1 MIKELFD
8 EQKEDL
14 FNLVKNGYTDE
25 NIRDY
30 CTENNISYRQAQ
42 DFITTTQEYLKNNP
56 VA

>member
-1 MIKELFD
+1 MAKKLFD

-14 FNLVKNGYTDE
+14 LNLVKNRYTYE

-30 CTENNISYRQAQ
+30 CIENNIPYRQTQ
-42 DFITTTQEYLKNNP
+42 DFITETQEYIKNNP

>member
-1 MIKELFD
+1 MVKELFD

-30 CTENNISYRQAQ
+30 CAENNISYRQAQ
-42 DFITTTQEYLKNNP
+42 DFITETQEYIKNNP